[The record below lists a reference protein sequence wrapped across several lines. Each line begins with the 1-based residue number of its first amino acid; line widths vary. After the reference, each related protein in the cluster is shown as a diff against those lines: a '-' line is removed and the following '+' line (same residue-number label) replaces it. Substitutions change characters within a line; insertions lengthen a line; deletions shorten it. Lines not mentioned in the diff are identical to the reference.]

1 MSPCE
6 NDTPINWKRNLIVAW
21 LGCFLTGAAFSLVM
35 PFLPLYVEQL
45 GVTGH
50 SALNMWSGIVFSIT
64 FLFSAIASPFWGG
77 LADRKGRKLMLL
89 RSALGM
95 GIVMVLMGL
104 AQNIWQFL
112 ILRALLGLLGGFV
125 PNANALIATQ
135 VPRNKSGWA
144 LGTLST
150 GGVSGALLGPM
161 AGGLLADS
169 YGLRPVFFITAS
181 VLILCFFVTLF
192 CIREKF
198 QPVSKKEMLHMREV
212 VTSLKNPKLVLSLFV
227 TTLIIQ
233 VATGSIAPI
242 LTLYVRELAGNVSNV
257 AFISGMIASV
267 PRRGGSAKRTTT
279 RQTWRSNRTRKI
291 LITAL
296 IFSVLLLIP
305 MSYVQTPLQL
315 GILRFLLG
323 AADGALL
330 PAVQT
335 LLVYNSSNRIAGRI
349 FSYNQSFR
357 DIGNVTGPLMGAAI
371 SANYGFR
378 AVFLV
383 TAGVVL
389 FNAVYSWNSLRRR
402 RIPRYRTDFSPFIL
416 AKAENQLSFSLK
428 PHQLKG
434 RIVMTMYATLEEAI
448 DAAREEFLADNPGID
463 AEDANVQ
470 QFNAQKY
477 VLQDGDIMWQVE
489 FFADEGEEGECLPML
504 SGEAAQSVFD
514 GDYDEIEIRQ
524 EWQEEN
530 TLHEWDEGEFQLEPP
545 LDTEEGRAAADE
557 WDER

>member
-1 MSPCE
+1 MCSS
-6 NDTPINWKRNLIVAW
+6 DL
-21 LGCFLTGAAFSLVM
+21 
-35 PFLPLYVEQL
+35 
-45 GVTGH
+45 
-50 SALNMWSGIVFSIT
+50 
-64 FLFSAIASPFWGG
+64 
-77 LADRKGRKLMLL
+77 
-89 RSALGM
+89 
-95 GIVMVLMGL
+95 
-104 AQNIWQFL
+104 
-112 ILRALLGLLGGFV
+112 
-125 PNANALIATQ
+125 
-135 VPRNKSGWA
+135 
-144 LGTLST
+144 
-150 GGVSGALLGPM
+150 
-161 AGGLLADS
+161 
-169 YGLRPVFFITAS
+169 
-181 VLILCFFVTLF
+181 LCFFVTLF

-267 PRRGGSAKRTTT
+267 PGVAALLSAPRLGKLGDRIGPE
-279 RQTWRSNRTRKI
+279 KI

-335 LLVYNSSNRIAGRI
+335 LLVYNSSNQIAGRI

-402 RIPRYRTDFSPFIL
+402 RIP
-416 AKAENQLSFSLK
+416 
-428 PHQLKG
+428 
-434 RIVMTMYATLEEAI
+434 
-448 DAAREEFLADNPGID
+448 
-463 AEDANVQ
+463 
-470 QFNAQKY
+470 
-477 VLQDGDIMWQVE
+477 QV
-489 FFADEGEEGECLPML
+489 
-504 SGEAAQSVFD
+504 S
-514 GDYDEIEIRQ
+514 
-524 EWQEEN
+524 N
-530 TLHEWDEGEFQLEPP
+530 
-545 LDTEEGRAAADE
+545 
-557 WDER
+557 

>member
-1 MSPCE
+1 
-6 NDTPINWKRNLIVAW
+6 
-21 LGCFLTGAAFSLVM
+21 
-35 PFLPLYVEQL
+35 
-45 GVTGH
+45 
-50 SALNMWSGIVFSIT
+50 
-64 FLFSAIASPFWGG
+64 
-77 LADRKGRKLMLL
+77 
-89 RSALGM
+89 M

-150 GGVSGALLGPM
+150 GGVGGALLGPM

-169 YGLRPVFFITAS
+169 YGSRPVFFITAS

-267 PRRGGSAKRTTT
+267 PGVAALLSAPRLGKLGDRIGPE
-279 RQTWRSNRTRKI
+279 KI

-335 LLVYNSSNRIAGRI
+335 LLVYNSSNQIAGRI

-402 RIPRYRTDFSPFIL
+402 RIP
-416 AKAENQLSFSLK
+416 
-428 PHQLKG
+428 
-434 RIVMTMYATLEEAI
+434 
-448 DAAREEFLADNPGID
+448 
-463 AEDANVQ
+463 
-470 QFNAQKY
+470 
-477 VLQDGDIMWQVE
+477 
-489 FFADEGEEGECLPML
+489 
-504 SGEAAQSVFD
+504 
-514 GDYDEIEIRQ
+514 
-524 EWQEEN
+524 
-530 TLHEWDEGEFQLEPP
+530 
-545 LDTEEGRAAADE
+545 
-557 WDER
+557 